1 LGGLVLISGLGQG
14 KKWAR
19 PGLYVLALLAMGQ
32 LVLVN
37 SEANPTVPKS
47 FYTYRPPV
55 LAEFKDPP
63 GTYRFLSLWPTAQT
77 SDATNLQTFVN
88 FQSIPAAHGLSEV
101 AQGAFRARLQLYT
114 GSMFYRVEGSINSD
128 TERSVP
134 PFLYDVKIYLER
146 TKSDPLRVDCL
157 LGRTNVKY
165 ILRLTPTDSTAI
177 RAIGDVF
184 NGSALPSR
192 LYEDLCFMPRTYV
205 AGNSLFSMNS
215 TETLDHLASPDFD
228 ALNTV
233 ILAATAG
240 ASPAVSGS
248 APAGQVQIVHR
259 DLNSVTLRA
268 QLARPAYVV
277 LLDRFDPNWQAT
289 LDGRPTPVLR
299 ANQIFRAV
307 YAGAGQHQLRFDY
320 RQHGLRRG
328 LIISLFT
335 LATLIVLS
343 LIKVEI

>member
-1 LGGLVLISGLGQG
+1 
-14 KKWAR
+14 
-19 PGLYVLALLAMGQ
+19 
-32 LVLVN
+32 
-37 SEANPTVPKS
+37 
-47 FYTYRPPV
+47 
-55 LAEFKDPP
+55 
-63 GTYRFLSLWPTAQT
+63 
-77 SDATNLQTFVN
+77 
-88 FQSIPAAHGLSEV
+88 
-101 AQGAFRARLQLYT
+101 
-114 GSMFYRVEGSINSD
+114 
-128 TERSVP
+128 
-134 PFLYDVKIYLER
+134 
-146 TKSDPLRVDCL
+146 
-157 LGRTNVKY
+157 
-165 ILRLTPTDSTAI
+165 
-177 RAIGDVF
+177 
-184 NGSALPSR
+184 
-192 LYEDLCFMPRTYV
+192 MPRTYV